1 MISKILINLH
11 DFLTYQ
17 LTLKCSF
24 MLQPYHLRGVI
35 NLKTSGICSSDPKET
50 GHFTAICQRSDNSW
64 IQYKNLKETE
74 IIVKFQW
81 KLTIIIIYYL
91 TY

>member
-1 MISKILINLH
+1 
-11 DFLTYQ
+11 
-17 LTLKCSF
+17 

-64 IQYKNLKETE
+64 IQYDDLKETE
-74 IIVKFQW
+74 ITVSSNFNGNLQ
-81 KLTIIIIYYL
+81 LLLYTI
-91 TY
+91 